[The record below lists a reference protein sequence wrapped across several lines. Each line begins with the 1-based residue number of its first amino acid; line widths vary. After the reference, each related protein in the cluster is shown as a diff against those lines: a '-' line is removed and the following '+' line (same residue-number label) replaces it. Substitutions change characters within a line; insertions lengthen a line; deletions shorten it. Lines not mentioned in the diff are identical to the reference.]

1 GEDHADRSSQP
12 NHAGLSFDRARPSGA
27 IRGAGHFEA
36 LLFEMCLSGGNM
48 SIFSKNT
55 RLYAPIVRL
64 AQSARKT
71 WRGRGR
77 VEVYIIARNISG
89 PRLRCEA
96 LMVDKKTFTPWPPV
110 TEDGWRRA
118 YKFRDRLMAE
128 VVRLELDPL
137 GEELKVIEAV
147 YIR

>member
-1 GEDHADRSSQP
+1 
-12 NHAGLSFDRARPSGA
+12 
-27 IRGAGHFEA
+27 
-36 LLFEMCLSGGNM
+36 M
-48 SIFSKNT
+48 SIFCKNT
-55 RLYAPIVRL
+55 SLYAAVVCL
-64 AQSARKT
+64 AQSRDGPVKNEDGEAAM
-71 WRGRGR
+71 
-77 VEVYIIARNISG
+77 YIIARNISG

-96 LMVDKKTFTPWPPV
+96 LMVDKKSFTPWPPV

-128 VVRLELDPL
+128 VVRLEIDPL

>member
-1 GEDHADRSSQP
+1 MGSCNAPRHT
-12 NHAGLSFDRARPSGA
+12 GGA
-27 IRGAGHFEA
+27 EGRIEA
-36 LLFEMCLSGGNM
+36 AM
-48 SIFSKNT
+48 
-55 RLYAPIVRL
+55 
-64 AQSARKT
+64 
-71 WRGRGR
+71 
-77 VEVYIIARNISG
+77 YIIARNISG

-96 LMVDKKTFTPWPPV
+96 LMVDKKSFTPWPPI

-128 VVRLELDPL
+128 VVRLEVDPL

>member
-1 GEDHADRSSQP
+1 M
-12 NHAGLSFDRARPSGA
+12 
-27 IRGAGHFEA
+27 
-36 LLFEMCLSGGNM
+36 LFELCISGGIL

-55 RLYAPIVRL
+55 RLYAATVCL
-64 AQSARKT
+64 VQSAR
-71 WRGRGR
+71 RACQERGR
-77 VEVYIIARNISG
+77 VEAAMYIIARNISG

-128 VVRLELDPL
+128 VVRLEIDPL